1 MCVDISNLSM
11 ANVKQFI
18 RICSFNCRSFKNSL
32 PAIHMLCDLHDIIL
46 LQEHW
51 LLPNELGLLSNAY
64 SEYQYSG
71 LSAVDISS
79 DVLVGRP
86 YGGTAILYRKSLAN
100 QIRILDSD
108 ESRLTGIQINTNSGL
123 LLIGNVYMPT
133 NYGDAA
139 SLELYCDCLAKIH
152 AAIVDTDAVHTI
164 IAGDFNCSP
173 NSRFYTE
180 FANFAD
186 ENNLV
191 MTDLN
196 RLSDTVTYISDDGSK
211 SSWIDHILCSY
222 SVDTM
227 VGSIEV
233 INDVIISDHRPL
245 SFTVLC
251 GVADTG
257 SNANETHDT
266 DLRVPMWDKCDQD
279 TLELYAKSLDV
290 LLQQVNI
297 PLWAVDSSACYLDVD
312 KFYQDILAC
321 ISNAIGLCIPSRRS
335 VVSDYNVKR

>member
-1 MCVDISNLSM
+1 
-11 ANVKQFI
+11 
-18 RICSFNCRSFKNSL
+18 
-32 PAIHMLCDLHDIIL
+32 MLCDLHDIIL

-51 LLPNELGLLSNAY
+51 LLPNELGLLSNAH
-64 SEYQYSG
+64 SEYQYCG

-191 MTDLN
+191 TTDLN

-251 GVADTG
+251 AVADTG
-257 SNANETHDT
+257 SNVNETHDT
-266 DLRVPMWDKCDQD
+266 DV
-279 TLELYAKSLDV
+279 
-290 LLQQVNI
+290 
-297 PLWAVDSSACYLDVD
+297 
-312 KFYQDILAC
+312 
-321 ISNAIGLCIPSRRS
+321 G
-335 VVSDYNVKR
+335 